1 MKYFSIN
8 TVTSAYKSNVDRTKN
23 KFWGLLAIMS
33 SIDSIARPGVR
44 FDFSTK
50 KVSTF
55 LEQLFSLEDTKKV
68 YPSDST
74 WNIMFSK
81 KWTSKLPALMFGRTP
96 NIYDVIVWYFR
107 RQRFEDSVSN
117 SDLISLFLQ
126 KANISIADAKALFDM
141 SEKTLQ
147 YSGSLYKESDLFKAL
162 KLGGK
167 NITAEGNSVVA
178 SPGELSRAPFIQTLY
193 AGQGIQECV
202 IITTFKFNDL
212 YGGESADLT
221 PKSIPEPAIDC
232 TRYIKLLK
240 EKKNL
245 VLTGAP
251 GTGKTHLAKTI
262 AKQMNAVTQFVQFH
276 PSYDYTD
283 FVEGLRPVL
292 TEEVNSNQDKEV
304 RFKRRDGI
312 FKHFCKDAIKD
323 LKEMKSGKP
332 YVFIIDEINRGE
344 ISKVFGE
351 LFFALD
357 PGYRG
362 EKGRVITQYQELITD
377 CNDTFKDGFYVPDNV
392 FIIGTMNDIDRSV
405 ESMDF
410 AIRRRFAWKEV
421 TAEESAVNMKLPPEV
436 RTRMD
441 KLNAAIRLCDG
452 LSDAYCIGGA
462 YFLKLKDNDYDALWE
477 NHIKGVIE
485 EYFRGNP
492 SGPENVNAIR
502 QAFLGN

>member
-8 TVTSAYKSNVDRTKN
+8 TVTSAYKSNVNRTKN

-33 SIDSIARPGVR
+33 SIDSVARPGVR

-55 LEQLFSLEDTKKV
+55 LEQLFSLEDIKKT
-68 YPSDST
+68 YSSDAT

-81 KWTSKLPALMFGRTP
+81 EWTSKLPALMLGKTP
-96 NIYDVIVWYFR
+96 NIFDVIVWYFR
-107 RQRFEDSVSN
+107 RQGFDDSITNAELVT
-117 SDLISLFLQ
+117 LFLQ
-126 KANISIADAKALFDM
+126 KANISLADAKEIFDM
-141 SEKTLQ
+141 SDKTLQ
-147 YSGSLYKESDLFKAL
+147 FSNLLYKESDLNNVL
-162 KLGGK
+162 RLGGK

-212 YGGESADLT
+212 YGVGET
-221 PKSIPEPAIDC
+221 EPARGISPDSGIDC
-232 TRYIKLLK
+232 SKYIDILL

-251 GTGKTHLAKTI
+251 GTGKTHLAKAI

-292 TEEVNSNQDKEV
+292 PGEKGSNDDAGV
-304 RFKRRDGI
+304 RFDRKDGI

-323 LKEMKSGKP
+323 LKEVKSGKP

-344 ISKVFGE
+344 ISKIFGE
-351 LFFALD
+351 LFFAID

-362 EKGRVITQYQELITD
+362 EKGRVVTQYQELITD
-377 CNDTFKDGFYVPDNV
+377 ANDVFKNGFYVPDNV
-392 FIIGTMNDIDRSV
+392 YIIGTMNDIDRSV

-410 AIRRRFAWKEV
+410 AIRRRFAWREV
-421 TAEESAVNMKLPPEV
+421 SAEESALNMKLAPDV
-436 RTRMD
+436 CTRMNS
-441 KLNAAIRLCDG
+441 LNTAIRACEG
-452 LSDAYCIGGA
+452 MTDAYCIGGA
-462 YFLKLKDNDYDALWE
+462 YFLKLKKNDFTALWE

-492 SGPENVNAIR
+492 SGPDNVKAIR
-502 QAFLGN
+502 KAFLGE